1 MKPPLTT
8 EARPTP
14 KTDEYAMSDMI
25 MSDAR
30 FRYVTRWIHFAQELE
45 RSNQVL
51 TEALEE
57 AQAWKKSQ
65 LAVTD
70 WWAEVD
76 AFVRCHPK
84 SFVGDSVSGN
94 ALMLLRSGDAFEHAL
109 LDIASVDQGRP
120 AMQVANDCTRIA
132 RKALQRPTP

>member
-30 FRYVTRWIHFAQELE
+30 FRYITRWIHFAQELE

-51 TEALEE
+51 TEALER
-57 AQAWKKSQ
+57 AKNA
-65 LAVTD
+65 AVRAMD
-70 WWAEVD
+70 FVPVAGD
-76 AFVRCHPK
+76 AFVELAVIETICR
-84 SFVGDSVSGN
+84 
-94 ALMLLRSGDAFEHAL
+94 E
-109 LDIASVDQGRP
+109 
-120 AMQVANDCTRIA
+120 
-132 RKALQRPTP
+132 ALQRPTP